1 MILAQPRE
9 TLSGEERWAA
19 IKQRTTR
26 GMLLH
31 NAGAV
36 AHLEGD
42 FWAVRSS
49 RGGFHHVDLGAE
61 TCTCEDYEFFGSK
74 HGIPCKH
81 IFCVAFGL
89 ASRRSG
95 VREVRT
101 VSVVAGDGF
110 VAAGRAARRAEIFD
124 RLLAAPDCEWCGA
137 VADGNSDDGVALC
150 NGCAR

>member
-9 TLSGEERWAA
+9 TLSEEELRRA
-19 IKQRTTR
+19 IKERTTR
-26 GMLLH
+26 GLLLH

-49 RGGFHHVDLGAE
+49 RGGFHHVDLAEE

-74 HGIPCKH
+74 HGVPCKH
-81 IFCVAFGL
+81 IFCVAIGL

-95 VREVRT
+95 VRVIGLPAAI
-101 VSVVAGDGF
+101 AGDPF
-110 VAAGRAARRAEIFD
+110 AHAARRAHKAEIFD
-124 RLLAAPDCEWCGA
+124 RLLAAPDCERCGA
-137 VADGNSDDGVALC
+137 VAVLNTDDGVPLCERCAL
-150 NGCAR
+150 